1 MQNGTF
7 IRLFIAS
14 PGDVH
19 QERDEACRM
28 IHNWN
33 AAHSM
38 SRSVLIEPVR
48 VETHSHA
55 VQGGHPQD
63 LINGQLLDR
72 CDLLVAILWSRLGT
86 PTNSDLS
93 GTVQEIREF
102 SEKKGP
108 ERVLI
113 FFCDRPLP
121 NSADLPQVQAVRDFK
136 DSIKGNGLYTP
147 YTEVAEFGSLF
158 RHQLDL
164 AMNQILGGD
173 EFIAVSDEA
182 TRKVEVVFVPE
193 ANTIL
198 VAASMS
204 ARPTVT
210 LNSSMRRGHVLS
222 AGGKCLNRPGDER
235 SEARWESG
243 LEQLEKCGFVK
254 DASYKGEVFRLTK
267 EGFDAADQLWYVL
280 ILRRI
285 ESLQS
290 HEHSYVNYA
299 DIINEPVFGQK
310 IGDSFLREKLQSLA
324 SMEQLEIVPVDGGI
338 GAASLND
345 LSRKTLREH
354 SFLEFA
360 EPESE
365 DD

>member
-7 IRLFIAS
+7 IRVFIAS
-14 PGDVH
+14 PGDVYL
-19 QERDEACRM
+19 ERDEACRV

-63 LINGQLLDR
+63 LINSQLLDR

-102 SEKKGP
+102 SETKGAG
-108 ERVLI
+108 RVLI
-113 FFCDRPLP
+113 FFCDRAFPH
-121 NSADLPQVQAVRDFK
+121 SCDLTQVQAVRDFK
-136 DSIKGNGLYTP
+136 DSIKSNGLYTP

-164 AMNQILGGD
+164 AMNRVLESS
-173 EFIAVSDEA
+173 EFTETASQA
-182 TRKVEVVFVPE
+182 TQSTEVVFLPE

-198 VAASMS
+198 AAASMS
-204 ARPTVT
+204 SRPSVMM
-210 LNSSMRRGHVLS
+210 SSMLS
-222 AGGKCLNRPGDER
+222 GTELCAGEIGLNITGDER
-235 SEARWESG
+235 SEARWEDG
-243 LEQLEKCGFVK
+243 LEQLETCGFLK
-254 DASYKGEVFRLTK
+254 DAGYKREVFRLTK
-267 EGFDAADQLWYVL
+267 AGFEAADQIWYVL

-285 ESLQS
+285 ESLQT
-290 HEHSYVNYA
+290 HEHSYVNFD
-299 DIINEPVFGQK
+299 DIYSDPFFGRK
-310 IGDSFLREKLQSLA
+310 LGVAFLREKLQKLT
-324 SMEQLEIVPVDGGI
+324 SMKQLEIVPVDGGI
-338 GAASLND
+338 GGARLND
-345 LSRKTLREH
+345 LSRKTIREH
-354 SFLEFA
+354 VFLEFA
-360 EPESE
+360 EPESCE
-365 DD
+365 S

>member
-7 IRLFIAS
+7 IRVFIAS
-14 PGDVH
+14 PGDVY
-19 QERDEACRM
+19 QERDEACRV

-33 AAHSM
+33 AAHSV

-55 VQGGHPQD
+55 LQGGHPQD
-63 LINGQLLDR
+63 LINSQLLDR

-102 SEKKGP
+102 SERKGP

-113 FFCDRPLP
+113 FFCDRALP
-121 NSADLPQVQAVRDFK
+121 NSSDLSQVQAVRDFK
-136 DSIKGNGLYTP
+136 DSIKSNGLYAP
-147 YTEVAEFGSLF
+147 YTEVAEFGSSF

-164 AMNQILGGD
+164 ALNRILEGD
-173 EFIAVSDEA
+173 EFIAVADQSQ
-182 TRKVEVVFVPE
+182 RVEVVFTPE

-198 VAASMS
+198 AAATMA
-204 ARPTVT
+204 ARPSVT
-210 LNSSMRRGHVLS
+210 LNSSLRRGYVLS
-222 AGGKCLNRPGDER
+222 AGGKCLNSPGDER

-243 LEQLEKCGFVK
+243 LEQLESCSFVK
-254 DASYKGEVFRLTK
+254 DASHKGEVFRLTK
-267 EGFDAADQLWYVL
+267 EGFEAADRLWYVL

-285 ESLQS
+285 ESIQS
-290 HEHSYVNYA
+290 QEPSYVNYA
-299 DIINEPVFGQK
+299 DIINEPFFGQK
-310 IGDSFLREKLQSLA
+310 ISDSFLREKLQSMA

-345 LSRKTLREH
+345 VSRKSLREH

-360 EPESE
+360 EPEG
-365 DD
+365 DDD

>member
-7 IRLFIAS
+7 IRVFIAS

-63 LINGQLLDR
+63 LINSQLLDR

-102 SEKKGP
+102 SETKGAD
-108 ERVLI
+108 RILI
-113 FFCDRPLP
+113 FFCDRAFP
-121 NSADLPQVQAVRDFK
+121 NSCDLAQVKAVRDFK
-136 DSIKGNGLYTP
+136 DSIKSNGLYTP
-147 YTEVAEFGSLF
+147 YTEVREFGSLF

-164 AMNQILGGD
+164 AMNRILESSEFTATENQIN
-173 EFIAVSDEA
+173 ER
-182 TRKVEVVFVPE
+182 TEVVFLPE
-193 ANTIL
+193 ATTIL
-198 VAASMS
+198 AAATMS
-204 ARPTVT
+204 ARPSVMM
-210 LNSSMRRGHVLS
+210 SSMLS
-222 AGGKCLNRPGDER
+222 GTELYAGDIALNITGDER
-235 SEARWESG
+235 SEARWEGG
-243 LEQLEKCGFVK
+243 LEQLESCGFLK
-254 DASYKGEVFRLTK
+254 DPGYTREVFRLTK
-267 EGFDAADQLWYVL
+267 AGFDAADQLWYVL

-285 ESLQS
+285 ASLQS
-290 HEHSYVNYA
+290 HEHSYVNFA
-299 DIINEPVFGQK
+299 EINNQPFFGRK
-310 IGDSFLREKLQSLA
+310 ISDAFLREKLQSLA
-324 SMEQLEIVPVDGGI
+324 SMEQVEIVPVDGGI

-345 LSRKTLREH
+345 LSQKTLREH
-354 SFLEFA
+354 SFLDFA
-360 EPESE
+360 EPEGE

>member
-1 MQNGTF
+1 MQNGPF
-7 IRLFIAS
+7 IRVFIAS

-19 QERDEACRM
+19 LERDEACRR

-63 LINGQLLDR
+63 LINSQLLDR

-102 SEKKGP
+102 SESKGHDG
-108 ERVLI
+108 VLI

-121 NSADLPQVQAVRDFK
+121 NTSDLAQVQAVRDFK
-136 DSIKGNGLYTP
+136 DSIKNNGLYTP
-147 YTEVAEFGSLF
+147 YTEVTEFGSLF

-164 AMNQILGGD
+164 AMNRILAGD
-173 EFIAVSDEA
+173 EFVAASDQGA
-182 TRKVEVVFVPE
+182 RSVEVVFVPE

-198 VAASMS
+198 ATASMS
-204 ARPTVT
+204 AHPSVT

-222 AGGKCLNRPGDER
+222 AGGKCLNVPGDDR
-235 SEARWESG
+235 SEARWEGG
-243 LEQLEKCGFVK
+243 LEQLENYGFVK
-254 DASYKGEVFRLTK
+254 DASYKREVFRMTK
-267 EGFDAADQLWYVL
+267 AGFDAADQLWFVL

-290 HEHSYVNYA
+290 HEHSYVNF
-299 DIINEPVFGQK
+299 DDVIDEPFFGQK
-310 IGDSFLREKLQSLA
+310 IGEAFLREKLRSLA

-338 GAASLND
+338 GGARLND
-345 LSRKTLREH
+345 TGRKSLREH
-354 SFLEFA
+354 SILEFA
-360 EPESE
+360 EPEANES
-365 DD
+365 